1 MTRRH
6 ASNLLAISAV
16 PIILIVGLSAG
27 QRTNEQADVLKG
39 FSDRVKQYLDLQK
52 RAEAGLPS
60 LKETDH
66 PEKIEGRKAAL
77 ASAIR
82 AARADA
88 KPGDIFG
95 GASEQFRG
103 VIRDD
108 GRERSARDAFAAMQ
122 EVPKLTPPRV
132 NAAYPE
138 KAALATVPP
147 LILKRLPP
155 LPEGLEY
162 RFMGRDLILRDA
174 KSNLIVDLI
183 HEAVPTTRK

>member
-6 ASNLLAISAV
+6 CSNLLAISATQ
-16 PIILIVGLSAG
+16 IAFIVGLGAG
-27 QRTNEQADVLKG
+27 QRANEQAESLKA
-39 FSDRVKQYLDLQK
+39 FSDHVKQYIDLQK
-52 RAEAGLPS
+52 KAESALPS

-66 PEKIEGRKAAL
+66 PEQIEAHRVAL

-82 AARADA
+82 AARANA
-88 KPGDIFG
+88 KPGDIFN
-95 GASEQFRG
+95 GASEQFRA

-122 EVPKLTPPRV
+122 EVPKFTPPRV

-147 LILKRLPP
+147 LILKRLPL
-155 LPEGLEY
+155 LPDGLEY
-162 RFMGRDLILRDA
+162 RFMGRDLILRDG
-174 KSNLIVDLI
+174 KSNLIVDFI
-183 HEAVPTTRK
+183 HEAVPTIRK